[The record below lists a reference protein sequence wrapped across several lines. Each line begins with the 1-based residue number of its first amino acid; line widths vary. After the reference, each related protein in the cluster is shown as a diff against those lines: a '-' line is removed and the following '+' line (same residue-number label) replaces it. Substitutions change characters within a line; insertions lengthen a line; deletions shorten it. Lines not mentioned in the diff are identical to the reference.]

1 MALIKIA
8 NLTLLLLAGS
18 TDAFAKPRARVARG
32 GASSSKA
39 RDAVLLNWLLANSS
53 LSADGSRK
61 LGIRLGR
68 YPGRPGDDLPPTKPK
83 PLAVELAV
91 DVGIV
96 AATLSLF
103 RRAGEVRP
111 RAKRWASGVRSG
123 AEYMDL
129 HQGVYDAQEALTST
143 LTTTQPHS

>member
-8 NLTLLLLAGS
+8 NLILLLLALPV
-18 TDAFAKPRARVARG
+18 DAFATPRRARGLAVTRG
-32 GASSSKA
+32 GGSSSKT
-39 RDAVLLNWLLANSS
+39 RDALLLNWLLANSS

-61 LGIRLGR
+61 LDIRLGR

-96 AATLSLF
+96 AATL
-103 RRAGEVRP
+103 GPV
-111 RAKRWASGVRSG
+111 
-123 AEYMDL
+123 
-129 HQGVYDAQEALTST
+129 
-143 LTTTQPHS
+143 

>member
-8 NLTLLLLAGS
+8 NLILLLLAGL

-61 LGIRLGR
+61 LDIRLGR

-96 AATLSLF
+96 AATL
-103 RRAGEVRP
+103 GPV
-111 RAKRWASGVRSG
+111 
-123 AEYMDL
+123 
-129 HQGVYDAQEALTST
+129 
-143 LTTTQPHS
+143 